1 MAVRSALIIFSLT
14 LTCSV
19 CEAAFPAGLRSQLP
33 TQLNSIEDIKFS
45 CDVNSFNITL
55 NMRQPFKGLL
65 FAKDF
70 AQECRMLG
78 TSSSTISIGLPTSGC
93 GVSLTSSP
101 LEHGTGGVRMS
112 YKVHLVVQQD
122 RHLRQITDIEREV
135 ECQLPEEAFLVRS
148 TPLVGVL
155 REELKGGKIKHRVG
169 RMKDAGWSK
178 ELEGKQLE
186 EELEEALAAARAW
199 MEITSAHSEVT
210 GSDVLQVGETALLV
224 VKSTLPAGVGWSVT
238 DCVAYDGLGDCSQ
251 RLIDQVGCP
260 IDPLLVPGLRYA
272 LPRPIALMRH
282 QEAST
287 IFPAF
292 KFPDRD
298 RVHLKCS
305 LRLCRGPCA
314 RVDCDDDD
322 SSENRTGKFLLETIE
337 AEVIDRIE
345 VFNSM
350 EVISP
355 EIDDL
360 RDGES
365 YLSGKCWNW
374 DTWRGSSVHSN
385 FLQHNFLYT
394 LYHSYILK
402 SYTIIVNICLCTIL
416 FCFLYFLPTSYL
428 TLINT

>member
-1 MAVRSALIIFSLT
+1 
-14 LTCSV
+14 
-19 CEAAFPAGLRSQLP
+19 
-33 TQLNSIEDIKFS
+33 
-45 CDVNSFNITL
+45 
-55 NMRQPFKGLL
+55 
-65 FAKDF
+65 
-70 AQECRMLG
+70 
-78 TSSSTISIGLPTSGC
+78 
-93 GVSLTSSP
+93 
-101 LEHGTGGVRMS
+101 
-112 YKVHLVVQQD
+112 
-122 RHLRQITDIEREV
+122 
-135 ECQLPEEAFLVRS
+135 
-148 TPLVGVL
+148 
-155 REELKGGKIKHRVG
+155 
-169 RMKDAGWSK
+169 MKDAGWSK

-199 MEITSAHSEVT
+199 MEVTSAHSGAT

-272 LPRPIALMRH
+272 PPRPIALMRH
-282 QEAST
+282 QEANT
-287 IFPAF
+287 VFPAF

-305 LRLCRGPCA
+305 LKLCRGPCP
-314 RVDCDDDD
+314 RVDCEDDD
-322 SSENRTGKFLLETIE
+322 SSENRTGKFLLDTIE

-374 DTWRGSSVHSN
+374 DTWRGSSVHITSWHHY
-385 FLQHNFLYT
+385 LSYT
-394 LYHSYILK
+394 HYFSYIFK
-402 SYTIIVNICLCTIL
+402 PYTIIVNICLRTTSV
-416 FCFLYFLPTSYL
+416 FFLLPPMQSYS
-428 TLINT
+428 N